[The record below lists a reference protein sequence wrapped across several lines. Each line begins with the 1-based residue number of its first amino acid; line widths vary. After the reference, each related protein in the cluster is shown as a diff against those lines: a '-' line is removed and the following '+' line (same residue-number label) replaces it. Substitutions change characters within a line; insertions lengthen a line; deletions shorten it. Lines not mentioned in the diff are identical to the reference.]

1 MAYLLCASTHIYKY
15 YFPLDIYK
23 QVKVGAFS
31 FVFVCMLKLCSQS
44 KHTEHKACETR
55 INTSKTMRHRMRQ
68 HLNN

>member
-15 YFPLDIYK
+15 YVPLDIYK
-23 QVKVGAFS
+23 QVKVGAFF
-31 FVFVCMLKLCSQS
+31 FVFVCILKLSLQ
-44 KHTEHKACETR
+44 HVDTEHSTPETR